1 MSTAAPVADSDTD
14 LSDTDLSGV
23 DPDDLAAALDGVG
36 EFEEPERRRMELS
49 VVVEDSG
56 PCLKHVTVTVP
67 RAEID
72 AALEDAVEEY
82 ADEAAVPGFRV
93 GRVPVTLV
101 KKRFKDELAA
111 QVKQRVLIDSLEQ
124 VSSEQDLDP
133 INEPDLDVA
142 TLDLPDEGDFE
153 YEFDVEVR
161 PKFDTPDLSGLK
173 IERTEGEVTP
183 AEIAEYREQY
193 LSQYGR
199 LAEQDRPA
207 EAGDTVKLRAVF
219 AHGGKELHAI
229 PELKA
234 KLRPVLRLQDA
245 ELNGFEALMTGAAA
259 GDVREAT
266 LTVSPEAERVDL
278 RGEEVS
284 ATFTVKGV
292 FTLDLPTLT
301 RELLDRIGVE
311 NEAELDEQITG
322 ALTRQREYRQ
332 RQNAREQLLTKMTA
346 AADWDLPEKLV
357 RRQTENALRRE
368 LLEMRQAGFSDS
380 EIRARENELKQNAVS
395 ATRQALK
402 EHFILDRVAEEHEI
416 EPTPS
421 EIDREITLMAL
432 QQGEPVRRV
441 RSRLQ
446 KGDMIDN
453 LVAQLRERKAVDFL
467 LEQAEYVDVPA
478 KASDAG
484 RVEAVNHSVCGLGAA
499 PAAEDETED
508 GDGAGEQE

>member
-1 MSTAAPVADSDTD
+1 MSTDAPVLDDPALDADAALADADYGDEEFGGDEPRRMD
-14 LSDTDLSGV
+14 LSV
-23 DPDDLAAALDGVG
+23 
-36 EFEEPERRRMELS
+36 E
-49 VVVEDSG
+49 VEDAG
-56 PCLKHVTVTVP
+56 PCLKHVRVTVP

-72 AALEDAVEEY
+72 AALDDAVEEY
-82 ADEAAVPGFRV
+82 SDEAKVPGFRV
-93 GRVPVTLV
+93 GRVPATLV
-101 KKRFKDELAA
+101 KKRFKEELAA

-124 VSSEQDLDP
+124 VSDEQDLDP

-173 IERTEGEVTP
+173 IERPDAAVTDEEV
-183 AEIAEYREQY
+183 AEYRAEY
-193 LSQYGR
+193 LAQYGR

-207 EAGDTVKLRAVF
+207 EAGDTLKLKVVF
-219 AHGGKELHAI
+219 THDGKELHAV

-234 KLRPVLRLQDA
+234 KLKPVLRLTDA
-245 ELNGFEALMTGAAA
+245 ELEGFDELLAGAAV
-259 GDVREAT
+259 GDVREAE

-278 RGEEVS
+278 RGEKVTG
-284 ATFTVKGV
+284 AFTVKGV
-292 FTLDLPTLT
+292 FVQELPTLT

-311 NEAELDEQITG
+311 SEAGLNEQIKD

-332 RQNAREQLLTKMTA
+332 RQDAREQLLSKMVA

-368 LLEMRQAGFSDS
+368 LLEMRQAGFTTA

-402 EHFILDRVAEEHEI
+402 EHFILDRVAEENDI
-416 EPTPS
+416 EPTPG
-421 EIDREITLMAL
+421 EIDREITLMAV

-441 RSRLQ
+441 RSRLM
-446 KGDMIDN
+446 KGGMIEN
-453 LVAQLRERKAVDFL
+453 LAAQLRERKAVDHL

-478 KASDAG
+478 KKRDAD
-484 RVEAVNHSVCGLGAA
+484 RIEAVEQSVCGIGSVAA
-499 PAAEDETED
+499 GEDDDET
-508 GDGAGEQE
+508 GEEE